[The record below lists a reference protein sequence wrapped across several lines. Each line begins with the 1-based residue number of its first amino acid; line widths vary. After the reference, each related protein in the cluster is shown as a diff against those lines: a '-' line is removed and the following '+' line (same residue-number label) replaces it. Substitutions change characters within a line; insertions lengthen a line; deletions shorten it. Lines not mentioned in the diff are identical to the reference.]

1 MSRLNPGDTIIAVD
15 PGTTGALVS
24 AAMRHD
30 DRLDLISYLAWKP
43 KRGDDLGYHVV
54 DHRPIEVGP
63 YPWEALT
70 VYDAIVTH
78 LRSVLVRPARISV
91 EGLYIDPEQA
101 QGGTTLGET
110 AGLIMA
116 GLYHATDM
124 FPQAYERP
132 LWRQWVH
139 IWRQGT
145 QPGAKALEEHAVKH
159 AHRAVLVTDESDW
172 LAPFDKR
179 GLKWARGHLAEAA
192 GIALFSAHRELSAS
206 R

>member
-1 MSRLNPGDTIIAVD
+1 MSKLEPGNTIIAVD
-15 PGTTGALVS
+15 PGLRGAMVS
-24 AAMRHD
+24 AAMRED

-43 KRGDDLGYHVV
+43 KGPGELGFHTV

-70 VYDAIVTH
+70 VYDAIVNH

-110 AGLIMA
+110 AGLIMG
-116 GLYHATDM
+116 GLYHSTGM
-124 FPQAYERP
+124 VPQAYERP

-145 QPGAKALEEHAVKH
+145 QPGAKALEKH
-159 AHRAVLVTDESDW
+159 AIKHVHRAVLLKDESDW
-172 LAPFDKR
+172 LAPFNKR

-192 GIALFSAHRELSAS
+192 GIALFSAHRELK
-206 R
+206 